1 MGIYLKTQ
9 SVAVPP
15 NVILGRE
22 SDDRDAYLLRL
33 FCSSFRLLW
42 CLPCNALFYGFDGN
56 CRWRLDGEHENCDDN
71 GGCYH
76 AMPWWG
82 YMFIVVAL
90 IIVIVSLLCWCY
102 NKDRTVDEDRR
113 DEGSRSRRRNRQR
126 RRQPRSDQHVSVK
139 PAMKGEK
146 SGPSTAPPSYDELSP
161 STTAYSYEYQ
171 GSR

>member
-1 MGIYLKTQ
+1 MIVMRTCYARACFARPFGYFGASLAMLF
-9 SVAVPP
+9 SMVSM
-15 NVILGRE
+15 VI
-22 SDDRDAYLLRL
+22 A
-33 FCSSFRLLW
+33 
-42 CLPCNALFYGFDGN
+42 DGD
-56 CRWRLDGEHENCDDN
+56 LDGEHENCDDN
-71 GGCYH
+71 GGCDH

-113 DEGSRSRRRNRQR
+113 EEGSRSRRRNRQR